1 MRNFFFLLLLIP
13 CLNFSQSGISL
24 SGMSQFNIGESIMPQ
39 NNSYIPVSYEQRN
52 NNITI
57 SIFRGRRFR
66 IGTFAIKGSVSYNIE
81 NTKYHGTKNI
91 DDYKVTKRHLIPN
104 LELWHILFQSKNAFL
119 YASIGSYGIIQN
131 LNTKEEKNLILENVV
146 YEHNSIVPF
155 LRTGIQLN
163 YNRFFINPFV
173 SFDLKAIRFNSF
185 NDILN
190 TNIKEKI
197 KNHAVRT
204 GLEFGIMF

>member
-91 DDYKVTKRHLIPN
+91 DDYKVFSTSHNPLNIQRDLLNDVKLSLKGLYFYHFHYLPPIFENYFPEKFRRESWK
-104 LELWHILFQSKNAFL
+104 LEKSEDWRGYLL
-119 YASIGSYGIIQN
+119 ASGF
-131 LNTKEEKNLILENVV
+131 VV
-146 YEHNSIVPF
+146 DCVKK
-155 LRTGIQLN
+155 
-163 YNRFFINPFV
+163 
-173 SFDLKAIRFNSF
+173 D
-185 NDILN
+185 
-190 TNIKEKI
+190 
-197 KNHAVRT
+197 
-204 GLEFGIMF
+204 